1 MSVINIAASG
11 MTAAMARLNVSAQNV
26 ANSQTYGAL
35 GATASTPAGSPPAAG
50 VAPQAYAP
58 LQLAQFSLPLS
69 QGGGVQT
76 QTTASPNP
84 YQTAYDPSA
93 SYANSQGLVAAPNVD
108 PVTEALNQVESVD
121 QFKASVNLFKIGE
134 ELDQT
139 TLKLVS

>member
-11 MTAAMARLNVSAQNV
+11 MAAAVARLNVSAQNV
-26 ANSQTYGAL
+26 ANSQTDGAL
-35 GATASTPAGSPPAAG
+35 GATFSTPAAGPTPPAA
-50 VAPQAYAP
+50 APQAYAP

-69 QGGGVQT
+69 QGGVQT
-76 QTTASPNP
+76 ETTASPNP
-84 YQTAYDPSA
+84 YQTAYDPAA

-108 PVTEALNQVESVD
+108 PVTEALNQIESVN
-121 QFKASVNLFKIGE
+121 QFKASANLFKIGE